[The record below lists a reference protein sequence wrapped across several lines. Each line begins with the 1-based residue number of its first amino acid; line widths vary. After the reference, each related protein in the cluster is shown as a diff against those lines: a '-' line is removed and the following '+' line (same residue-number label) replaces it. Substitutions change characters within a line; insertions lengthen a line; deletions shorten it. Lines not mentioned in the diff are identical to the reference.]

1 MSFLKQSKNYVSMCL
16 KLIYTTFFTSIF
28 GCFAQ
33 SDSLRNP
40 YFKSYNDKITASV
53 YYLDTS
59 NSFQI
64 ASDNPETKMYVNLI
78 PNRRE
83 QIGFNLNY
91 KIIDVGFGFAPKFLS
106 QNKGDSHSKHFN
118 FNTRFY
124 LKKWMQS
131 FTYINQKGFYIKDDN
146 ITAQLPSMR
155 TMKIGGSTAYVFND
169 KFSFKTLVSQNE
181 WQTKSSGS
189 FIPTF
194 SFYYTNLD
202 LNTPDSSPGDIYVFT
217 LAPSYFYNFVISDRV
232 LIGAGLALGA
242 GLNVIDKDTS
252 ALYQAD
258 FNLKLAYNKDRFFA
272 FATLNT
278 ISFAQDDKID
288 PRLNDNIVTLK
299 LSAGY
304 RFDPPKKVK
313 EVYDKVNE
321 KIGL

>member
-1 MSFLKQSKNYVSMCL
+1 MDL
-16 KLIYTTFFTSIF
+16 KLIYIAFFTSIF

-33 SDSLRNP
+33 NDTLQNP
-40 YFKSYNDKITASV
+40 YIKSYSDKITASA

-59 NSFQI
+59 NSFEI
-64 ASDNPETKMYVNLI
+64 ASDNTDPKIYLNLI

-91 KIIDVGFGFAPKFLS
+91 KIIDVTIGFAPKFLGG
-106 QNKGDSHSKHFN
+106 NKGDSHSKNFN

-124 LKKWMQS
+124 YKKWMQS
-131 FTYINQKGFYIKDDN
+131 FTFINQKGFYISEDN
-146 ITAQLPSMR
+146 FTAQLPQMR
-155 TMKIGGSTAYVFND
+155 TTKIGGSTSYIFND
-169 KFSFKTLVSQNE
+169 KFSFKTLVNQNE

-194 SFYYTNLD
+194 SFYYTNID
-202 LNTPDSSPGDIYVFT
+202 FNTPDSSPGDIYVFT
-217 LAPSYFYNFVISDRV
+217 LTPSYFYNFVISDRV
-232 LIGAGLALGA
+232 LIGAGIGLGA
-242 GLNVIDKDTS
+242 GINDIDGDTS

-258 FNLKLAYNKDRFFA
+258 LNLKLAYNQDRFFA
-272 FATLNT
+272 FASLNAT
-278 ISFAQDDKID
+278 SFDQDEKVD

-313 EVYDKVNE
+313 EIYDKANE

>member
-1 MSFLKQSKNYVSMCL
+1 MIYIAFFVSV
-16 KLIYTTFFTSIF
+16 F

-33 SDSLRNP
+33 NDTLQNP
-40 YFKSYNDKITASV
+40 YFKSYRDKITASA

-64 ASDNPETKMYVNLI
+64 TSDNQEPKIYVDLI

-91 KIIDVGFGFAPKFLS
+91 KIIDVTIGFAPKFLGG
-106 QNKGDSHSKHFN
+106 NTGDSHSKNFN

-124 LKKWMQS
+124 YKKWMQS
-131 FTYINQKGFYIKDDN
+131 FTFINQKGFYVSESGIN
-146 ITAQLPSMR
+146 AQLPNMR
-155 TMKIGGSTAYVFND
+155 TTKIGGSTSYVFND
-169 KFSFKTLVSQNE
+169 KFSFKALVNQNE

-194 SFYYTNLD
+194 SFYYTNID
-202 LNTPDSSPGDIYVFT
+202 LNTPDTTPGDIYVFT
-217 LAPSYFYNFVISDRV
+217 LTPSYFYNFVISDRV
-232 LIGAGLALGA
+232 LIGAGLGLGA
-242 GLNVIDKDTS
+242 GINDVDGDTS

-258 FNLKLAYNKDRFFA
+258 LNLKLAYNQDRFFA
-272 FATLNT
+272 FASLNAV
-278 ISFAQDDKID
+278 SFDQDEKVD

-299 LSAGY
+299 ISAGY

-313 EVYDKVNE
+313 EVYDKANE

>member
-1 MSFLKQSKNYVSMCL
+1 MTL
-16 KLIYTTFFTSIF
+16 KLIYAIFFTSIF

-33 SDSLRNP
+33 NDSLQNP

-59 NSFQI
+59 NNFQI
-64 ASDNPETKMYVNLI
+64 TSDNQDPKIYLDLI

-91 KIIDVGFGFAPKFLS
+91 KIIDVTIGFSPKFLS
-106 QNKGDSHSKHFN
+106 GNKGDSNSKNFN

-124 LKKWMQS
+124 YKKWMQS
-131 FTYINQKGFYIKDDN
+131 FTFINQKGFYISDDN
-146 ITAQLPSMR
+146 ITAQLPNMR
-155 TMKIGGSTAYVFND
+155 TTKIGGTTAYIFND

-194 SFYYTNLD
+194 TFYYTNLD
-202 LNTPDSSPGDIYVFT
+202 LNIPDSSPGDLYVFT

-232 LIGAGLALGA
+232 LIGAGIGLGA
-242 GLNVIDKDTS
+242 GINTMDGDTS
-252 ALYQAD
+252 ALYELD
-258 FNLKLAYNKDRFFA
+258 LNLKIAYNKDRFFGYMS
-272 FATLNT
+272 LNS
-278 ISFAQDDKID
+278 ISFAQDDKVEA
-288 PRLNDNIVTLK
+288 RLNDNISTLK
-299 LSAGY
+299 ISIGY

-321 KIGL
+321 KIGI

>member
-1 MSFLKQSKNYVSMCL
+1 MAL
-16 KLIYTTFFTSIF
+16 KLIYTTFFTSIL

-33 SDSLRNP
+33 NDSLQNS
-40 YFKSYNDKITASV
+40 YFKSYNDKITTSI

-64 ASDNPETKMYVNLI
+64 ASDNTDPKMYLNLI

-131 FTYINQKGFYIKDDN
+131 FTFINQKGFYISDN
-146 ITAQLPSMR
+146 NVTAQLPDMR
-155 TMKIGGSTAYVFND
+155 TTKIGGTTAYVFND

-202 LNTPDSSPGDIYVFT
+202 VNTHDSSPGDIYVFT

-242 GLNVIDKDTS
+242 GLNLIDKETS

-278 ISFAQDDKID
+278 ISFAQDDKVD

-304 RFDPPKKVK
+304 RFDPPKKIK

>member
-1 MSFLKQSKNYVSMCL
+1 MTL
-16 KLIYTTFFTSIF
+16 KLIYAIFFTSIF

-33 SDSLRNP
+33 NDSIQNP

-59 NSFQI
+59 NNFQI
-64 ASDNPETKMYVNLI
+64 TSDNQDPKIYLDLI

-91 KIIDVGFGFAPKFLS
+91 KIIDVTIGFAPKFLS
-106 QNKGDSHSKHFN
+106 GNKGDSNSKNFN

-124 LKKWMQS
+124 YKKWMQS
-131 FTYINQKGFYIKDDN
+131 FTFINQKGFYLSDDN
-146 ITAQLPSMR
+146 ITAQLPNMR
-155 TMKIGGSTAYVFND
+155 TTKIGGTTAYIFND

-194 SFYYTNLD
+194 TFYYTNLD
-202 LNTPDSSPGDIYVFT
+202 LNTPDSSPGDLYVFT

-232 LIGAGLALGA
+232 LIGAGIGLGA
-242 GLNVIDKDTS
+242 GINTMDGDTS
-252 ALYQAD
+252 ALYELD
-258 FNLKLAYNKDRFFA
+258 LNLKIAYNKDRFFGYMS
-272 FATLNT
+272 LNS
-278 ISFAQDDKID
+278 ISFAQDDKVEA
-288 PRLNDNIVTLK
+288 RLNDNISTLK
-299 LSAGY
+299 ISIGY

-321 KIGL
+321 KIGI

>member
-1 MSFLKQSKNYVSMCL
+1 MCL
-16 KLIYTTFFTSIF
+16 KLICTVFFASIF

-33 SDSLRNP
+33 KDSLQNP
-40 YFKSYNDKITASV
+40 YFKSYNDKITTSI
-53 YYLDTS
+53 YYLDNS

-64 ASDNPETKMYVNLI
+64 ASGSQDPKIFVNLI

-91 KIIDVGFGFAPKFLS
+91 KIIDVTIGFAPKFLGG
-106 QNKGDSHSKHFN
+106 NKGDSHSKHFN

-124 LKKWMQS
+124 YKKWMQS
-131 FTYINQKGFYIKDDN
+131 FTFINQKGFYLSDDN
-146 ITAQLPSMR
+146 INTQLPRMR
-155 TMKIGGSTAYVFND
+155 TTKIGGSTAYVFND

-232 LIGAGLALGA
+232 LIGAGIALGF
-242 GLNVIDKDTS
+242 GINDVSGDTS

-272 FATLNT
+272 FASLNSVT
-278 ISFAQDDKID
+278 FVQDEKVD
-288 PRLNDNIVTLK
+288 PRLNDNVSTLK
-299 LSAGY
+299 LSVGY

-313 EVYDKVNE
+313 EVYDKVNK

>member
-1 MSFLKQSKNYVSMCL
+1 MNL
-16 KLIYTTFFTSIF
+16 KLIYVLFLGSFF
-28 GCFAQ
+28 GCYAQ
-33 SDSLRNP
+33 NDSLQNP
-40 YFKSYNDKITASV
+40 YFKSYNEKITFSA

-64 ASDNPETKMYVNLI
+64 ASDVQDPKIYVNLI
-78 PNRRE
+78 PNRRQ

-91 KIIDVGFGFAPKFLS
+91 KIIDISFGFAPKFLS
-106 QNKGDSHSKHFN
+106 GNKGDSRSRNFN

-124 LKKWMQS
+124 YKKWMQS
-131 FTYINQKGFYIKDDN
+131 FTFINQKGFYISEDN
-146 ITAQLPSMR
+146 VSAQLPDMR
-155 TMKIGGSTAYVFND
+155 TTKIGGSTSYIFND

-181 WQTKSSGS
+181 WQIRSSGS
-189 FIPTF
+189 FIPSF

-202 LNTPDSSPGDIYVFT
+202 LNTPDSSPGDMYIFT

-232 LIGAGLALGA
+232 LIGTGIAVGA
-242 GLNVIDKDTS
+242 GINSTDGDTS

-272 FATLNT
+272 FTSLNAV
-278 ISFAQDDKID
+278 SFAQDENVD
-288 PRLNDNIVTLK
+288 PRLDDNIVTLK
-299 LSAGY
+299 FSIGY

-313 EVYDKVNE
+313 EMYDKVND

>member
-1 MSFLKQSKNYVSMCL
+1 MAL
-16 KLIYTTFFTSIF
+16 KLIYIGFFISIF

-33 SDSLRNP
+33 NDSVQNP
-40 YFKSYNDKITASV
+40 YFKSYSDKITGSI

-64 ASDNPETKMYVNLI
+64 ASGSQDSKIFVNLI

-131 FTYINQKGFYIKDDN
+131 FTYINQKGFYISDDN
-146 ITAQLPSMR
+146 ITAQLPDMR

-202 LNTPDSSPGDIYVFT
+202 LNTPDSSPGDMYVFT

-242 GLNVIDKDTS
+242 GLNMIDKDTS

-258 FNLKLAYNKDRFFA
+258 FNLKLAYNNDRFFA

-278 ISFAQDDKID
+278 ISFAQDEKVD
-288 PRLNDNIVTLK
+288 PRLNDNIATLK

>member
-1 MSFLKQSKNYVSMCL
+1 MNL
-16 KLIYTTFFTSIF
+16 KLIYATFFTSIL

-33 SDSLRNP
+33 NDTLQNP
-40 YFKSYNDKITASV
+40 YFKSYDDKITASV

-59 NSFQI
+59 NSFEI
-64 ASDNPETKMYVNLI
+64 ASSNQDPKIFLNLI

-91 KIIDVGFGFAPKFLS
+91 KIIDVSLGFAPKFLGR
-106 QNKGDSHSKHFN
+106 NKGDSNSKHFN

-124 LKKWMQS
+124 YKKWMQS
-131 FTYINQKGFYIKDDN
+131 FTFINQKGFYVSEN
-146 ITAQLPSMR
+146 NFEAQLPRMR
-155 TMKIGGSTAYVFND
+155 TTKIGGSTAYVFND

-202 LNTPDSSPGDIYVFT
+202 LNTPDTSPGDMYVFT

-242 GLNVIDKDTS
+242 GINITDNETS

-258 FNLKLAYNKDRFFA
+258 FNLKLAYNKDRFFG

-278 ISFAQDDKID
+278 VSFAQDDKVD
-288 PRLNDNIVTLK
+288 PRLNDHIATVK
-299 LSAGY
+299 LSIGY

>member
-1 MSFLKQSKNYVSMCL
+1 
-16 KLIYTTFFTSIF
+16 
-28 GCFAQ
+28 
-33 SDSLRNP
+33 
-40 YFKSYNDKITASV
+40 
-53 YYLDTS
+53 
-59 NSFQI
+59 
-64 ASDNPETKMYVNLI
+64 
-78 PNRRE
+78 
-83 QIGFNLNY
+83 
-91 KIIDVGFGFAPKFLS
+91 
-106 QNKGDSHSKHFN
+106 
-118 FNTRFY
+118 
-124 LKKWMQS
+124 MQS
-131 FTYINQKGFYIKDDN
+131 FTYINQKGFYISDDN
-146 ITAQLPSMR
+146 ITAQLPDMR

-202 LNTPDSSPGDIYVFT
+202 LNTPDSSPGDMYVFT

-242 GLNVIDKDTS
+242 GLNMIDKDTS

-258 FNLKLAYNKDRFFA
+258 FNLKLAYNNDRFFA

-278 ISFAQDDKID
+278 ISFAQDEKVD
-288 PRLNDNIVTLK
+288 PRLNDNIATLK

>member
-1 MSFLKQSKNYVSMCL
+1 MRL
-16 KLIYTTFFTSIF
+16 KLTYITFFISIL

-33 SDSLRNP
+33 NDSLQNP

-59 NSFQI
+59 NNFQI
-64 ASDNPETKMYVNLI
+64 TSDNQDPKIYLDLI

-91 KIIDVGFGFAPKFLS
+91 KIIDVTIGFAPKFLS
-106 QNKGDSHSKHFN
+106 GNKGDSNSKNFN

-124 LKKWMQS
+124 YKKWMQS
-131 FTYINQKGFYIKDDN
+131 FTFINQKGFYISDDN
-146 ITAQLPSMR
+146 ITAQLPNMR
-155 TMKIGGSTAYVFND
+155 TTKIGGTTAYIFND

-194 SFYYTNLD
+194 TFYYTNLD
-202 LNTPDSSPGDIYVFT
+202 LNTPDSSPGDLYVFT

-232 LIGAGLALGA
+232 LIGAGIGLGA
-242 GLNVIDKDTS
+242 GINTMDGDTS
-252 ALYQAD
+252 ALYELD
-258 FNLKLAYNKDRFFA
+258 LNLKIAYNKDRFFGYMS
-272 FATLNT
+272 LNS
-278 ISFAQDDKID
+278 ISFAQDDNVEA
-288 PRLNDNIVTLK
+288 RLNDNISTFKISV
-299 LSAGY
+299 GY

-321 KIGL
+321 KIGI

>member
-1 MSFLKQSKNYVSMCL
+1 MNLKSIWILSCIN
-16 KLIYTTFFTSIF
+16 IF

-33 SDSLRNP
+33 NDSLQNR
-40 YFKSYNDKITASV
+40 YFKSYNDKVTVGI

-64 ASDNPETKMYVNLI
+64 ASDIQEPKIFVDLV

-83 QIGFNLNY
+83 QIGFSLSY
-91 KIIDVGFGFAPKFLS
+91 KIIDISIGFAPKFLS
-106 QNKGDSHSKHFN
+106 GNKGDSKSKNFN

-124 LKKWMQS
+124 YKKWMQS
-131 FTYINQKGFYIKDDN
+131 FTFINQKGFYISDDN
-146 ITAQLPSMR
+146 LTAELPRMR
-155 TMKIGGSTAYVFND
+155 TTKIGGSTSYIFND
-169 KFSFKTLVSQNE
+169 KFSFKTLTSQNE

-189 FIPTF
+189 FIPSF

-202 LNTPDSSPGDIYVFT
+202 LNTPDSSSGDMYVFT
-217 LAPSYFYNFVISDRV
+217 LAPSYYYNFVISDRV
-232 LIGAGLALGA
+232 LIGAGIALGA
-242 GLNVIDKDTS
+242 GINDIDGDTS

-258 FNLKLAYNKDRFFA
+258 FNLKLAYNNDRFFGYISV
-272 FATLNT
+272 NT
-278 ISFAQDDKID
+278 VGFAQDDKVD
-288 PRLNDNIVTLK
+288 PRLNDNIATLK